1 MHLKSNLATAFAIS
15 LFCTSSI
22 AAECIAKSGTHT
34 VTLLELYTSEGCS
47 SCPPADAWL
56 SDLTPNPTQF
66 IPLAFHVDYW
76 DYIGWKDPFAKP
88 AYTNRQRAVASF
100 SGTSVI
106 YTPQFVLNGKDFRSW
121 NSKRLAQAVE
131 HNQKIASPV
140 ALSLR
145 LNTGQNTY
153 SVDMQ
158 ANNLHHTGNVN
169 VFVAIYEN
177 NLTSQINAGE
187 NHGRE
192 LKHDYVV
199 RDLFGAYT
207 LNTLGTLNKQFTLH
221 PSWKNRA
228 GGVAVFAQN
237 TSTGEVLQSLVLPF
251 CGS

>member
-1 MHLKSNLATAFAIS
+1 MQYKCAFVTAFIFS
-15 LFCTSSI
+15 LFCTSTF
-22 AAECIAKSGTHT
+22 AAECAAKSGAHT

-88 AYTNRQRAVASF
+88 AYTHRQRATASF
-100 SGTSVI
+100 AGTSVI

-121 NSKRLAQAVE
+121 NSKRLAQAIE
-131 HNQKIASPV
+131 RNQKIASPV

-145 LNTGQNTY
+145 LNNTQNAY
-153 SVDMQ
+153 SVDVQ
-158 ANNLHHTGNVN
+158 ANNLHQAGKVD

-177 NLTSQINAGE
+177 NLSNQVNAGE
-187 NHGRE
+187 NHGRL

-207 LNTLGTLNKQFTLH
+207 LNAQGTLNKQFTL
-221 PSWKNRA
+221 PPTWNNRA
-228 GGVAVFAQN
+228 GGVAIFAQN
-237 TSTGEVLQSLVLPF
+237 ASTGEILQSLALPF